1 MFERLSDKLQGFF
14 STIATRGRLTEKNIH
29 DGLLEVRTALLEAD
43 VNIKVVRTF
52 IENVTAKA
60 VGDSVIKAVSP
71 SDQVVKIVNDELVAL
86 MGEPSTGIRFASTP
100 PTVILMAGLQGSG
113 KTTTCAKLA
122 RYLDVKENKRC
133 LLVAADVQRP
143 AAIEQ
148 LRVVGKSVGAEVY
161 AEEGVQDPP
170 GICKR
175 GVAEAKRLGLDVV
188 ILDTAGRL
196 HVDAAL
202 MKELRNVA
210 RQTNPDQIYLVC
222 DAMTGQ
228 DAVNSAKQF
237 NTDLEID
244 GVILTKMD
252 GDARGGAALS
262 IRQVTGKPIKF
273 IGMGEKLDKLDVFEP
288 ERMAGRILGM
298 GDVVGL
304 VERAQ
309 EVMDEDEAL
318 RLQEKMLKNAFTFE
332 DFRSQL
338 RQVKKMGNLKDILGM
353 LPGVGGQIKDMDID
367 DRELDKVE
375 AMINSM
381 TPEERRRPE
390 IIGGSRRTRIAKGSG
405 TSLHDVSMLLKQ
417 FKDMKKMMKNFSKMG
432 ALMGKFPGFGGGDD
446 EMDLGDLTSLMGG
459 APPQTRKQTRPRRGR
474 RY

>member
-1 MFERLSDKLQGFF
+1 MFERLSDKLNGVF
-14 STIATRGRLTEKNIH
+14 SKISTRGRLTEKNIR
-29 DGLLEVRTALLEAD
+29 DGLQEVRTALLEAD
-43 VNIKVVRTF
+43 VNIKVVRQF
-52 IENVTAKA
+52 IDNVTAKA

-71 SDQVVKIVNDELVAL
+71 SQQIIKIVSDELIGL
-86 MGEPSTGIRFASTP
+86 MGEASTDIRYALSP

-113 KTTTCAKLA
+113 KTTTCGKLA
-122 RYLDVKENKRC
+122 RYLAKKEGKST

-148 LRVVGKSVGAEVY
+148 LRVVGQSLDVPVY
-161 AEEGVQDPP
+161 AEDDVKDPP
-170 GICKR
+170 AICAR
-175 GVAEAKRLGLDVV
+175 GVAEGKRQGVDVV

-196 HVDAAL
+196 HVDDAL
-202 MKELRNVA
+202 MKELRQVA
-210 RQTNPDQIYLVC
+210 KKTNPDQIFLVC

-262 IRQVTGKPIKF
+262 IRHVTGKPIKF
-273 IGMGEKLDKLDVFEP
+273 IGLGEKLDQLDTFEP
-288 ERMAGRILGM
+288 QRMAERILGM

-304 VERAQ
+304 VRRAE
-309 EVMDEDEAL
+309 EVMDEEEAL
-318 RLQEKMLKNAFTFE
+318 KLQEKMLKNTFTLD
-332 DFRSQL
+332 DFRNQL

-353 LPGVGGQIKDMDID
+353 LPGVGSQISELDID

-381 TPEERRRPE
+381 TPEERVRPE

-405 TSLHDVSMLLKQ
+405 TSLQDVSMLLKQ
-417 FKDMKKMMKNFSKMG
+417 FKDMRKMMKNFSKMG

-446 EMDLGDLTSLMGG
+446 MGMGDLASLMGG
-459 APPQTRKQTRPRRGR
+459 PPRTPKQTRSRKGR